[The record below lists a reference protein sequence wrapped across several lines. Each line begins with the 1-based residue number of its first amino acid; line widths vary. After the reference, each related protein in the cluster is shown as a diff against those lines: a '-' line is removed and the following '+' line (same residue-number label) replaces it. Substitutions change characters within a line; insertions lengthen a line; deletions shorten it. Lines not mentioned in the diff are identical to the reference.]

1 MFVIMRK
8 MTKLFALALLAGA
21 MVSCGSDDAPGVSN
35 EKVQVLLGGYIN
47 SVGTRATE
55 GAWTPNDNIG
65 VFMVNTGKTLNDEE
79 ICENVK
85 NIQYTTAAGD
95 GNFDP
100 ATGAKTIYFPVQGTV
115 DFYAYYPYTASSI
128 ENFQV
133 ALDVS
138 DQTNQEAID
147 FMYAKTTDQNKA
159 QPKVDL
165 AFAHKLSYLV
175 LDVQPGEGLKDADLA
190 NLTVTVKDQNTKANF
205 NLATGTI
212 SDATESKDI
221 DMADLGS
228 KKFVAI
234 LLPTTDDSRVIE
246 FHLNNSKDEVFTWTM
261 SSTLEAGT
269 KYSYTTVKLNKTKVE
284 VSGTINPWTS
294 VVDDNPYIAN

>member
-1 MFVIMRK
+1 MRK

-21 MVSCGSDDAPGVSN
+21 MFSCGSDDAPGVSN

-55 GAWTPNDNIG
+55 GAWTQNDSIG
-65 VFMVNTGKTLNDEE
+65 VFMVNTGRNLNNVG
-79 ICENVK
+79 ICEEVNNV
-85 NIQYTTAAGD
+85 QYTTAAGD
-95 GNFDP
+95 GNFNP
-100 ATGAKTIYFPVQGTV
+100 ATGAKTIYFPVQGIV

-128 ENFQV
+128 ENFKV

-138 DQTNQEAID
+138 NQANQEAID

-159 QPKVDL
+159 QPKVNL

-175 LDVQPGEGLKDADLA
+175 LDVQPGEGLKDADLV
-190 NLTVTVKDQNTKANF
+190 NLTVTVKNQNTKAQF
-205 NLATGTI
+205 NLANGTI

-221 DMADLGS
+221 KMKKLDE

-234 LLPTTDDSRVIE
+234 LLPTTDASRVIE
-246 FHLNNSKDEVFTWTM
+246 FHLNNSKGEVFTWTM
-261 SSTLEAGT
+261 SSTLEAGN
-269 KYSYTTVKLNKTKVE
+269 KYHYTTVKLSKTKVE

-294 VVDDNPYIAN
+294 TVDNNTYIAN

>member
-1 MFVIMRK
+1 MRK

-55 GAWTPNDNIG
+55 GAWTQNDNIG
-65 VFMVNTGKTLNDEE
+65 VFMVNTGKTLNNEG
-79 ICENVK
+79 ICEAVNNV
-85 NIQYTTAAGD
+85 QYTTAAGD

-100 ATGAKTIYFPVQGTV
+100 ATGAQTIYFPVQGTV

-138 DQTNQEAID
+138 DQANQEAID
-147 FMYAKTTDQNKA
+147 FMYAKTTDQNKT
-159 QPKVDL
+159 QPKVNL
-165 AFAHKLSYLV
+165 AFAHQLSYLV
-175 LDVQPGEGLKDADLA
+175 LDVLPGEGLQASDFES
-190 NLTVTVKDQNTKANF
+190 LTVTVKDQNTKAKF
-205 NLATGTI
+205 NLAAGTI

-221 DMADLGS
+221 EMTDLGS

-234 LLPTTDDSRVIE
+234 LLPTTDTSRVIE
-246 FHLNNSKDEVFTWTM
+246 FHLNNSKGEVFTWTM

-269 KYSYTTVKLNKTKVE
+269 KYHFTTVKLNKTKVE

-294 VVDDNPYIAN
+294 KVDNHTYTAD

>member
-1 MFVIMRK
+1 MRK
-8 MTKLFALALLAGA
+8 ITKFFALALLAGA
-21 MVSCGSDDAPGVSN
+21 MVSCSSDDAPSVSN

-55 GAWTPNDNIG
+55 DNWTPNDNIG
-65 VFMVNTGKTLNDEE
+65 VFMVNAGKTLNNAG
-79 ICENVK
+79 ILENV
-85 NIQYTTAAGD
+85 NNVQYTTAAGD

-115 DFYAYYPYTASSI
+115 DFYAYYPYTTSSI
-128 ENFQV
+128 ENFKV

-159 QPKVDL
+159 QPKVNM
-165 AFAHKLSYLV
+165 AFAHKLCYLV
-175 LDVQPGEGLKDADLA
+175 LDVKPGDGLKDADLES
-190 NLTVTVKDQNTKANF
+190 LTVIVKDQNTKAKF

-221 DMADLGS
+221 DMKDLGS

-234 LLPTTDDSRVIE
+234 LLPTTDTSRVIE
-246 FHLNNSKDEVFTWTM
+246 FHLNNLKGEVFTWTM
-261 SSTLEAGT
+261 SSTLEAGN
-269 KYSYTTVKLNKTKVE
+269 KYHYTTVKLNKTKVE
-284 VSGTINPWTS
+284 VSGTINSWTS
-294 VVDDNPYIAN
+294 TVDNNTYTAN

>member
-1 MFVIMRK
+1 MRK
-8 MTKLFALALLAGA
+8 MTKFFALSLLAGA
-21 MVSCGSDDAPGVSN
+21 MFSCGSEDAPGVSN

-100 ATGAKTIYFPVQGTV
+100 ATEAKTIYFPVQGTV

-147 FMYAKTTDQNKA
+147 FMYATAIGQSKA
-159 QPKVDL
+159 QPKVNL

-175 LDVQPGEGLKDADLA
+175 LDVQPGEGVIDADLA

-221 DMADLGS
+221 EMTDLGS

-234 LLPTTDDSRVIE
+234 LLPTTDASRVIE
-246 FHLNNSKDEVFTWTM
+246 FHLNNSKSEVFTWTM
-261 SSTLEAGT
+261 SSTLETGK
-269 KYSYTTVKLNKTKVE
+269 KYHYTTVKLSKTKVE

-294 VVDDNPYIAN
+294 AVDDNPYIAN

>member
-1 MFVIMRK
+1 MRK
-8 MTKLFALALLAGA
+8 MTKFFALALLAGA
-21 MVSCGSDDAPGVSN
+21 MVSCSSDDAPSVSN

-55 GAWTPNDNIG
+55 DNWTPNDNIG
-65 VFMVNTGKTLNDEE
+65 VFMVNAGKTLNNAG
-79 ICENVK
+79 ILENV
-85 NIQYTTAAGD
+85 NNVQYTTAAGD

-115 DFYAYYPYTASSI
+115 DFYAYYPYTTSSI
-128 ENFQV
+128 ENFKV

-147 FMYAKTTDQNKA
+147 FMYAKTADQNKA
-159 QPKVDL
+159 QPKVNM
-165 AFAHKLSYLV
+165 AFAHKLCYLV
-175 LDVQPGEGLKDADLA
+175 LDVKPGDGLKDADLES
-190 NLTVTVKDQNTKANF
+190 LTVIVKDQNTKAKF

-221 DMADLGS
+221 DMKDLGS

-234 LLPTTDDSRVIE
+234 LLPTTDTSRVIE
-246 FHLNNSKDEVFTWTM
+246 FHLNNLKGEVFTWTM
-261 SSTLEAGT
+261 SSTLEAGN
-269 KYSYTTVKLNKTKVE
+269 KYHYTTVKLNKTKVE
-284 VSGTINPWTS
+284 VSGTINSWTS
-294 VVDDNPYIAN
+294 TVDNNTYTAN